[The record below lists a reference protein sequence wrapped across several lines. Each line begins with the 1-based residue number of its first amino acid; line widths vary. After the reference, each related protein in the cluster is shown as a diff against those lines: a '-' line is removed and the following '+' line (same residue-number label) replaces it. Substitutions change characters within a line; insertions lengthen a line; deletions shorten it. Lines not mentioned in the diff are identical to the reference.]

1 MNYYEI
7 LGVTTDAS
15 DAEIKLAYRRLAR
28 KYHPDVNPEGVKKF
42 KQISLAYETL
52 SDPDKR
58 KRYDVINGIFRQ
70 EKKETSSQ
78 NQESQKRTNDEQKEK
93 PEDDSTVKQN
103 TAKKSAKSSKRFSN
117 FFDSI
122 FESNEKS
129 EKKEPQRGED
139 ISADVSITL
148 AESIKG
154 VTKTVNV
161 YHAEL
166 CPRCQGRKFV
176 NGAKCPVCDGS
187 GEYSQRKRIS
197 VKIPANVKPGA
208 KIRLKGEGGDGK
220 FGGAAG
226 DLYLLISI
234 EGNSKISY
242 DGDDILYNVPITPYE
257 AVLGGDIVIPSFDG
271 NVKLKIPAGTS
282 SGQKFRLKG
291 QGLKK
296 NNKTGDMIV
305 TVSIEIPKHL
315 SDDEVKLYEKL
326 KKLSANNNIREN
338 LLDEN

>member
-7 LGVTTDAS
+7 LGVTTDAGT
-15 DAEIKLAYRRLAR
+15 AEIKAAYRRLAR
-28 KYHPDVNPEGVKKF
+28 KYHPDINPEGVKKF

-52 SDPDKR
+52 SEPDKR
-58 KRYDVINGIFRQ
+58 KRYDVINGIFRT
-70 EKKETSSQ
+70 EKKAEETADKKADSRADDKKEQNRSQ
-78 NQESQKRTNDEQKEK
+78 DKSE
-93 PEDDSTVKQN
+93 PP
-103 TAKKSAKSSKRFSN
+103 KKSNKSSKNFSN
-117 FFDSI
+117 LFSSI
-122 FESNEKS
+122 FEGNEKS
-129 EKKEPQRGED
+129 EKKEPQKGED
-139 ISADVSITL
+139 ISADVSVTL

-161 YHAEL
+161 YHSEL
-166 CPRCQGRKFV
+166 CPRCHGRKFV

-197 VKIPANVKPGA
+197 VKIPANVKTGT
-208 KIRLKGEGGDGK
+208 KIRLKGEGGEGK
-220 FGGAAG
+220 FGGDSG
-226 DLYLLISI
+226 DLYLLITV
-234 EGNSKISY
+234 EGNSKISC
-242 DGDDILYNVPITPYE
+242 DGDNILYNVPITPYE
-257 AVLGGDIVIPSFDG
+257 AVLGGDIVIPSFEG

-296 NNKTGDMIV
+296 GNKSGDMIV

-326 KKLSANNNIREN
+326 KKLSANSNIREN